1 MSMRDYAVDD
11 YGLLLT
17 EETMKI
23 IASKVCDDFE
33 DMEED
38 EYGDALYEEGIC
50 EYIGDFTGEAGIL
63 FDDGLN
69 DWISNG
75 EMYDGDRIYYVQ
87 VSSYPTI
94 FKAAYE
100 NMDALIAEFKE
111 KVGEYLPKDFD
122 YRANIRHI
130 VGTYFG

>member
-1 MSMRDYAVDD
+1 MSMRYYAVDD

-23 IASKVCDDFE
+23 IASKVYDDF
-33 DMEED
+33 DDIEED
-38 EYGDALYEEGIC
+38 EYGDALYDKGIC
-50 EYIGDFTGEAGIL
+50 EYIGDFTGEAGVL
-63 FDDGLN
+63 LDNGLN

-75 EMYDGDRIYYVQ
+75 EMYDGDRIYYIQ

-94 FKAAYE
+94 LKAAYK
-100 NMDALIAEFKE
+100 NMDKLIAEFKE
-111 KVGEYLPKDFD
+111 KVGEYLPNDFD

-130 VGTYFG
+130 IGTYYG